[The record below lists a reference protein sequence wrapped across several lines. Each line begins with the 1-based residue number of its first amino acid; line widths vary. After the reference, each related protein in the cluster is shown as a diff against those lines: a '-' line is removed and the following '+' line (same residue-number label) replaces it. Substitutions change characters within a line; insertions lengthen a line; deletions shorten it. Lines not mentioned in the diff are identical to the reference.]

1 MDHHAPRLLF
11 TLVGA
16 SPELPDIAIASPL
29 STIFK
34 FYISSLLCTID
45 SPTDDSAL
53 EDGQTI
59 SAAHGLMT
67 SLQSHQFTV
76 RIYVCTQTADTSVR
90 WTIIDAHLELPRRNP
105 YKAAMQSGPADHGDP
120 GK

>member
-16 SPELPDIAIASPL
+16 SPELPDIAIAPPL

-45 SPTDDSAL
+45 LPTDDSAL

-67 SLQSHQFTV
+67 SLQSHQFSLSP
-76 RIYVCTQTADTSVR
+76 RSEPMYGTQTADTSVR
-90 WTIIDAHLELPRRNP
+90 WTIIDAYLELPRRNP
-105 YKAAMQSGPADHGDP
+105 YKAAMN
-120 GK
+120 